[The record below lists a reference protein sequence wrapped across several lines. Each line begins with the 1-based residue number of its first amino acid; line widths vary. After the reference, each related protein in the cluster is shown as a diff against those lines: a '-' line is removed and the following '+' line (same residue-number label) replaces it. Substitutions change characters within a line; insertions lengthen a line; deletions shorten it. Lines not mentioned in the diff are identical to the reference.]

1 MAITINRTDDSV
13 QITVNAEVTL
23 ELTSGEM
30 AFDFR
35 RCPDD
40 VLVRFMSRGM
50 ENILG
55 DVGGAKGTS
64 DAEKHKARA
73 ALRDRM
79 YSGEWREGGGGGKPV
94 SPAEQL
100 TRADFVAE
108 LTLRGLKGKA
118 LSEIKSD
125 TLALARYVAA
135 ARLAQTKDWKGTA
148 PMDIPVDVVGEAAV
162 KILESTVAKNI
173 KKLSELPSAD
183 DILGAA

>member
-1 MAITINRTDDSV
+1 MAIIINRTEDSV

-35 RCPDD
+35 KCPDD
-40 VLVRFMSRGM
+40 VLIRYMTRGV

-55 DVGGAKGTS
+55 DVGGAKGTP
-64 DAEKHKARA
+64 DAEKHKART

-79 YSGEWREGGGGGKPV
+79 YSGDWREGGGGGKPV

-108 LTLRGLKGKA
+108 LTLRGLKGKPLA
-118 LSEIKSD
+118 EIRSD
-125 TLALARYVAA
+125 THALARYVAA
-135 ARLAQTKDWKGTA
+135 ARLAQTKEYKGVD
-148 PMDIPVDVVGEAAV
+148 PMSIPVDVVGAAAV
-162 KILESTVAKNI
+162 KILESTIAKNI